1 MNISENDQN
10 IDIQSENSG
19 HMNISI
25 LNVEKTSEIKNR
37 ELDNCNDN
45 VYKSNNSINIPPDTE
60 RFLIEL
66 EFVQNLSNPKYLLY
80 LSQNNYFKD
89 PEFVNF
95 LIYLQYFKKPEFL
108 CHLIFPQC
116 LAFLDAVRYMYICI
130 CIFVFMYICI
140 CACIYVYKYI
150 CACIYM

>member
-10 IDIQSENSG
+10 IDIQSKSSVN
-19 HMNISI
+19 MNISI
-25 LNVEKTSEIKNR
+25 LNDENTFKIGNKEHDSY
-37 ELDNCNDN
+37 NDN
-45 VYKSNNSINIPPDTE
+45 NNIENNSINIPPDTE

-80 LSQNNYFKD
+80 LSKSNYFKD
-89 PEFVNF
+89 PEFINF

-116 LAFLDAVRYMYICI
+116 LAFLDAVR
-130 CIFVFMYICI
+130 FMYIFICVCI
-140 CACIYVYKYI
+140 STFV
-150 CACIYM
+150 